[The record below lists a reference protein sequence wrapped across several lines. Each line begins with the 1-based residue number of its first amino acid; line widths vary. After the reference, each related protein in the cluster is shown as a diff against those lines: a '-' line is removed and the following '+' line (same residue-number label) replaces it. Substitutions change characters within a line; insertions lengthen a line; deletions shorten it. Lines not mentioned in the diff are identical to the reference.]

1 MTKLQNKITPIMILG
16 ILFGASMLL
25 TGSNMKLYGKLS
37 DVLEG
42 ILLKLQTFNE
52 NTQEDKVYIHHD
64 KPFYKP
70 GETVW
75 FAVYVRNGKDLKP
88 SAQSDIVRIEI
99 INPKG
104 SIEKQMKIIAKDGVA
119 QGEYFLDENVSGGVY
134 KIRAFTEWMK
144 NDPSPAI
151 IEKEITVQKVVL
163 PRLKMK
169 LDFQKDAYGP
179 GVEAIADLTLNTNA
193 NQPLANQAFTYN
205 VNLEGN
211 SILKE
216 KATTNEDGAA
226 IIRFRLPK
234 DLSTNDGLLNV
245 MIEYQ
250 GQTEAISRSVPIVLN
265 DISVN
270 FYPEGGDMIENLP
283 TTVAFSAKNEFG
295 KPADVEGYIT
305 NQKGGVVAR
314 FESYHKGMG
323 AFTFTALPSESYKA
337 HLTQPQDITQEF
349 SLPEALPRGYGL
361 HLQKTESEQILATVH
376 STENESLSI
385 VATVHG
391 QQYFAHTFQAARGA
405 NSLSIPTKDMPVGI
419 TQLTLFD
426 SKGIPRSE
434 RLAFVNKH
442 KQLKIELSTDKE
454 KYLPREKVTV
464 TVKVKD
470 ERGMPMPANLSMS
483 VVNDQL
489 LAFADDK
496 SSNILSWLLVE
507 GELKEKVE
515 EPNFYFDEKENAS
528 KRDLALEYLLMTS
541 GWRRYG
547 WKEILGAQQPIITY
561 NAEKAEIGGI
571 IYDQRGAPVK
581 DAEVIL
587 AKQIVKT
594 DVNGRFLM
602 RGVVLTAPVS
612 LTVKDKNDRMSSI
625 YVPSYGNQYNG
636 YLYENTIET
645 VTSTEIDVVRN
656 RPMAMPKKT
665 ATKAKPADENV
676 RMNKQIP
683 AVMAMP
689 PAPPMGEAAP
699 MVLGKIQ
706 EEVPNDLDNLVAI
719 EDIPADE
726 VKVVRKEDAK
736 KGEAMGQQVVMDL
749 RMKDEKIQEG
759 AQFIPNQVAAT
770 QYHIAKQFA
779 SPDYINSAEPPKDS
793 PRTDFRSTL
802 YWNGNI
808 VTDRTGKTT
817 VSFYASDEI
826 TSFRIITEGIAV
838 DGMPGRAEK
847 TFFAQLP
854 FSLSAKLPVEVITED
869 VVTIPVTLVNN
880 SEKILSG
887 NLSVVTPEG
896 LSLVGVIPSTVSLE
910 AKQAKTLYLPF
921 KVVSTKGKG
930 TLAIRFSGKGFD
942 DEVEQP
948 FTIIPKGFPVNIA
961 LSGSEESKNFTVN
974 IMKPV
979 MNSQTVTFTAFPST
993 VNELLKGLEGMLSE
1007 PNGCFEQTS
1016 SSTYPNI
1023 LVLQYLQE
1031 TGEAKPDVTKRA
1043 KDLIARGYSRLAGYE
1058 SKSGGFEWFG
1068 GDPGHEGL
1076 TAYGLMEFMDMQKV
1090 WDGVDSKM
1098 LKRTVD
1104 WLMSRKDGKGGFQ
1117 RNPNA
1122 LHEFGLADKTTMD
1135 TYIVWALSEFRQQGL
1150 EKELNYGYEKA
1161 LETKNPYQLGLI
1173 ANAMYNYNNKKEAEK
1188 ALSQLI
1194 SIQNE
1199 AGAWK
1204 HGSNDRSAPGSGGQG
1219 LAIETASL
1227 ALLAM
1232 MKAENPDMS
1241 NIRKLAE
1248 FLRNSRNSYGSFSN
1262 TNSTVLALKALVRYA
1277 QFTKRT
1283 DEDGKIEIYVEG
1295 NKVGEKAYKKG
1306 EQNPVIIDGLDG
1318 FFTEGKKSV
1327 MVKYVGVKNP
1337 LPYTLGIKYYTALP
1351 NSDPQC
1357 VVKLETK
1364 LAAKQVK
1371 TGETV
1376 RLSASITNQSPE
1388 GQPMTM
1394 VIIGLPAGLSAQP
1407 WQLKELQDKKAFD
1420 FYEISGNNLFLYY
1433 RQMKPSESLKVNFDL
1448 KAELAGNYEAPAS
1461 CGYLYYTNEYKY
1473 WTNMDRITILE

>member
-1 MTKLQNKITPIMILG
+1 MTRLQNKIFPALSFCL
-16 ILFGASMLL
+16 LFGAALML
-25 TGSNMKLYGKLS
+25 TGSNLKIHGKLS
-37 DVLEG
+37 DVLQE
-42 ILLKLQTFNE
+42 ILLKLQTFNAK
-52 NTQEDKVYIHHD
+52 TPEDKVYIHQD
-64 KPFYKP
+64 KTFYKP

-75 FAVYVRNGKDLKP
+75 FSVYVRNGKDLRP
-88 SAQSDIVRIEI
+88 SAQSDIVHVEI

-104 SIEKQMKIIAKDGVA
+104 SIEKSLKIITKDGVA
-119 QGEYFLDENVSGGVY
+119 QGDYFLDENLSGGIY
-134 KIRAFTEWMK
+134 KIKAYTEWMK

-151 IEKEITVQKVVL
+151 FEKEFTVQKVVL

-179 GVEAIADLTLNTNA
+179 GAEAMADLTLNTNE
-193 NQPLANQAFTYN
+193 NKPLANQSFSYN
-205 VNLEGN
+205 VNLDGN

-216 KATTNEDGAA
+216 KGVTNEEGAA
-226 IIRFRLPK
+226 VVRFRLPQT
-234 DLSTNDGLLNV
+234 LSSNDGLLNV
-245 MIEYQ
+245 LIEYQ

-270 FYPEGGDMIENLP
+270 FYPEGGDMVENMP
-283 TTVAFSAKNEFG
+283 ATVAFSAKDEFG
-295 KPADVEGYIT
+295 KPADVQGYIT
-305 NQKGGVVAR
+305 NKKGEVVAR

-323 AFTFTALPSESYKA
+323 AFSFTPQPSESYTA
-337 HLTQPQDITQEF
+337 HLTQPQDITQEYT
-349 SLPEALPRGYGL
+349 LPEALPRGYGL
-361 HLQKTESEQILATVH
+361 HIQKTENEQIIVTVH
-376 STENESLSI
+376 STENEALSI

-391 QQYFAHTFQAARGA
+391 QQYFAHSFQAGKGT
-405 NSLSIPTKDMPVGI
+405 NNLTIPTQSMPVGI

-442 KQLKIELSTDKE
+442 KKLQITLSTDKE
-454 KYLPREKVTV
+454 KYLPREKVNVTV
-464 TVKVKD
+464 TVKD
-470 ERGMPMPANLSMS
+470 ERGMPMPANLSLS

-489 LAFADDK
+489 LSFADDK

-515 EPNFYFDEKENAS
+515 EPNFYFDEKEDAA

-547 WKEILGAQQPIITY
+547 WKEVLGTQPPVISY

-571 IYDQRGAPVK
+571 IYDDSGKPVK
-581 DAEVIL
+581 GAEVVL
-587 AKQIVKT
+587 GNQNVQT
-594 DVNGRFLM
+594 GENGRFM
-602 RGVVLTAPVS
+602 MKGVVLTNPVY

-625 YVPSYGNQYNG
+625 YVPSYGNQFSG
-636 YLYENTIET
+636 YLYDNTLELAT
-645 VTSTEIDVVRN
+645 TTEAVVVRKN
-656 RPMAMPKKT
+656 RPVALPKKV
-665 ATKAKPADENV
+665 A
-676 RMNKQIP
+676 MNRAEDVPVNQQM
-683 AVMAMP
+683 AVMAAPAM

-699 MVLGKIQ
+699 VVMGKIQ
-706 EEVPNDLDNLVAI
+706 ENEKKGDVAI
-719 EDIPADE
+719 IHDLPVIEEKTKSKEVLAD
-726 VKVVRKEDAK
+726 KAD
-736 KGEAMGQQVVMDL
+736 GVVMDF
-749 RMKDEKIQEG
+749 RAQEHKPV
-759 AQFIPNQVAAT
+759 FIPNQAPST
-770 QYHIAKQFA
+770 QYYIARQFA
-779 SPDYINSAEPPKDS
+779 SPDYIHSAEPPKGS

-802 YWNGNI
+802 YWNGNV

-817 VSFYASDEI
+817 VSFFASDEI
-826 TSFRIITEGIAV
+826 TSFRITTEGIAV

-847 TFFAQLP
+847 TFFTQLP

-869 VVTIPVTLVNN
+869 VIKIPVTLVNN
-880 SEKILSG
+880 SDKALTG
-887 NLSVVTPEG
+887 TLTVNTPEG
-896 LSLVGVIPSTVSLE
+896 LTLVKALPEEVSIE
-910 AKQAKTLYLPF
+910 AKQAKTLYLAYN
-921 KVVSTKGKG
+921 VVNTKGKG
-930 TLAIRFSGKGFD
+930 NIAVRFSGKGFE
-942 DEVEQP
+942 DETEQP
-948 FTIIPKGFPVNIA
+948 FTIIPKGFPVSIA
-961 LSGSEESKNFTVN
+961 LSGSSDSKTFEVN

-1007 PNGCFEQTS
+1007 PYGCFEQTS

-1031 TGEAKPDVTKRA
+1031 TGEAKPDVSKRA
-1043 KDLIARGYSRLAGYE
+1043 KELIERGYGRLAGYE

-1090 WDGVDSKM
+1090 WDGVDAKM
-1098 LKRTVD
+1098 VKRTVD

-1150 EKELNYGYEKA
+1150 EKEIASAYQKA
-1161 LETKNPYQLGLI
+1161 LETQNPYQLGLI
-1173 ANAMYNYNNKKEAEK
+1173 ANTMYNYNSKKEAEK
-1188 ALSQLI
+1188 ALSQLVN
-1194 SIQNE
+1194 IQNE
-1199 AGAWK
+1199 AGVWK
-1204 HGSNDRSAPGSGGQG
+1204 HGANERSAPGSGGQG

-1248 FLRNSRNSYGSFSN
+1248 FLRNSRNGNGSFSN
-1262 TNSTVLALKALVRYA
+1262 TNATVLALKALVRYA

-1283 DEDGKIEIYVEG
+1283 DESGKIEIYVDG
-1295 NKVGEKAYKKG
+1295 KKAGEQSYDKG
-1306 EQNPVIIDGLDG
+1306 EQNPIVIEGLESY
-1318 FFTEGKKSV
+1318 FSEGKKSV
-1327 MVKYVGVKNP
+1327 TVKYIGVKNP
-1337 LPYTLGIKYYTALP
+1337 LPYTLSIKYYTALP
-1351 NSDPQC
+1351 NSNPEC

-1371 TGETV
+1371 VGETV
-1376 RLSASITNQSPE
+1376 RLTTNITNQSAE

-1394 VIIGLPAGLSAQP
+1394 VIVGLPAGLSAQP
-1407 WQLKELQDKKAFD
+1407 WQLKELQDKKVFD

-1433 RQMKPSESLKVNFDL
+1433 RQMKPSESLKVNLDL
-1448 KAELAGNYEAPAS
+1448 KAELAGTYEAPAS
-1461 CGYLYYTNEYKY
+1461 CGYLYYTNEYKH
-1473 WTNMDRITILE
+1473 WTNMDRITITE